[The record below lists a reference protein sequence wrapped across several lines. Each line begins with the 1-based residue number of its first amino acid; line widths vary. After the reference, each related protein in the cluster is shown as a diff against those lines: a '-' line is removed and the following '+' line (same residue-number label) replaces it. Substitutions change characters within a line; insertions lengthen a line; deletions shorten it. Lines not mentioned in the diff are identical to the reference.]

1 MSIHVLVCHDD
12 PVMRA
17 ALRVFLDNE
26 PDIDVVGA
34 APGGEEALVTA
45 RRLRPDVAL
54 IGISMWAS
62 DEVPRELTRFGN
74 DKSVKVIVLA
84 APQREE
90 HVVNVLCSGARGV
103 ICAGGSP
110 DELLHAIRL
119 VASGNAVVAPPTVGR
134 LLQHLQPDLDERERA
149 LSGRAG
155 ALTPRELEVL
165 RLLARGRSNAEIAG
179 ELVLSDATVRSHV
192 HHLLAK
198 LHLRNR
204 TQAVA
209 FAYKTGLVRP

>member
-1 MSIHVLVCHDD
+1 MSICVLVCHDD
-12 PVMRA
+12 PIMRA
-17 ALRVFLDNE
+17 ALGALLDNE
-26 PDIDVVGA
+26 PDIQVVGA

-54 IGISMWAS
+54 ISISMLAL
-62 DEVPRELTRFGN
+62 DKAPCELTRLGN
-74 DKSVKVIVLA
+74 DQSVKVVVLA
-84 APQREE
+84 TSQREE
-90 HVVNVLCSGARGV
+90 HVINALCLGARGV
-103 ICAGGSP
+103 ICPGGSP

-119 VASGNAVVAPPTVGR
+119 VASGNAVVTPLAVGR
-134 LLQHLQPDLDERERA
+134 LLQHLQPDLDEQERV

-165 RLLARGRSNAEIAG
+165 QLLARGRSNAEIAG

-192 HHLLAK
+192 HRVLAK
-198 LHLRNR
+198 LHLHNR